1 MPDTLQREAGR
12 AFVFGDRIDTD
23 VLAPGALMKLPPD
36 ELAKHC
42 LAAIAPDFA
51 KTVKPGDVIVAGS
64 SFGIGSS
71 REQAAVSLKLLGVRA
86 VLAKSF
92 ARIFYRNAL
101 NLGLPALFFPDAHA
115 VHEGD
120 VIAVDLERGIVENR
134 TRGTTHAVS
143 PMPAHLRAVI
153 DAGGL
158 IPHLKR
164 RLETGAGTT
173 P

>member
-1 MPDTLQREAGR
+1 MEAGR

-23 VLAPGALMKLPPD
+23 VLAPGALMKLAPE

-42 LAAIAPDFA
+42 LSAVAPGFA
-51 KTVKPGDVIVAGS
+51 KTVQPGDVIVAGA

-101 NLGLPALFFPDAHA
+101 NLGLPALIFPD
-115 VHEGD
+115 VETVRDGD
-120 VIAVDLERGIVENR
+120 RIAVDLAAGRVENLS
-134 TRGTTHAVS
+134 RGTLHAVA
-143 PMPAHLRAVI
+143 PIPPHLRAVI
-153 DAGGL
+153 EAGGL
-158 IPHLKR
+158 VPYLKR
-164 RLETGAGTT
+164 RLAAGAGAN